1 MKFDN
6 HVENVFNCFYLGEMK
21 LFLKGGENKKKKLC
35 INLGGELA
43 CIYVIFFNLSLFLHM
58 H

>member
-21 LFLKGGENKKKKLC
+21 LFLKEGENKSFFILFF
-35 INLGGELA
+35 ILSNSGGELV
-43 CIYVIFFNLSLFLHM
+43 CMFVI
-58 H
+58 